1 MDRIDSSLVALRQI
15 LRATE
20 LAGRELA
27 QQAGLTA
34 VQFRALQMVGETG
47 QTTAKAIA
55 TRMHVSQAT
64 VTALVDK
71 LVSGGRVV
79 REKSLVDR
87 RQTNI
92 VITDLGRQ
100 TIEEAP
106 DPLQQRFV
114 RRFRDLDDWEQA
126 MLVAALE
133 RVAAMLDAE
142 DLSAGAVLTTGEL
155 NKP

>member
-20 LAGRELA
+20 IAGRELA
-27 QQAGLTA
+27 QQAGLTS
-34 VQFRALQMVGETG
+34 VQFRALQMVAETG

-64 VTALVDK
+64 VTALVDR
-71 LVSGGRVV
+71 LVARECVV
-79 REKSLVDR
+79 REKSLEDR

-92 VITDLGRQ
+92 VMTEFGQQ
-100 TIEEAP
+100 TIENAP

-114 RRFRDLDDWEQA
+114 RRFKDLEDWEQA
-126 MLVAALE
+126 MLVASLE
-133 RVAAMLDAE
+133 RVASMLDAE
-142 DLSAGAVLTTGEL
+142 DLPAGAVLTTGEL
-155 NKP
+155 SRS

>member
-133 RVAAMLDAE
+133 RVASMLDAE
-142 DLSAGAVLTTGEL
+142 DLPAGAVLTTGEL

>member
-142 DLSAGAVLTTGEL
+142 DLPAGAVLTTGEL

>member
-20 LAGRELA
+20 IAGRELA
-27 QQAGLTA
+27 QQAGLTS

-64 VTALVDK
+64 VTALVDR
-71 LVSGGRVV
+71 LVTRECVV
-79 REKSLVDR
+79 REKSLEDR
-87 RQTNI
+87 RQTHI
-92 VITDLGRQ
+92 VITEFGRQ
-100 TIEEAP
+100 TIENAP

-114 RRFRDLDDWEQA
+114 RRFKDLEDWEQA
-126 MLVAALE
+126 MLVASLE
-133 RVAAMLDAE
+133 RVASMLDAE
-142 DLSAGAVLTTGEL
+142 DLPAGAVLTTGEL
-155 NKP
+155 SRS

>member
-1 MDRIDSSLVALRQI
+1 MDRVDSSLVALRQI

-20 LAGRELA
+20 IAGRELA
-27 QQAGLTA
+27 QSAGLTA
-34 VQFRALQMVGETG
+34 VQFRVLQVVGETG
-47 QTTAKAIA
+47 QTTAKAIS

-71 LVSGGRVV
+71 LVSRAMVR
-79 REKSLVDR
+79 REKSLADR

-92 VITDLGRQ
+92 LITDAGRRVL
-100 TIEEAP
+100 EEAP
-106 DPLQQRFV
+106 DPLQQRYV
-114 RRFRDLDDWEQA
+114 RRFRELQDWEQA

-133 RVAAMLDAE
+133 RVATMLDAE

-155 NKP
+155 GKS

>member
-133 RVAAMLDAE
+133 RVAALLDAE
-142 DLSAGAVLTTGEL
+142 DLPAGAVLTTGEL